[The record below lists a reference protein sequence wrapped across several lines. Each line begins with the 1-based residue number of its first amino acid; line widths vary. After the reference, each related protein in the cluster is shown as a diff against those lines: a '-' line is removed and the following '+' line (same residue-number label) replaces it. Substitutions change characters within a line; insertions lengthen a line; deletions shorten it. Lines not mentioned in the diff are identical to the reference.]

1 MTKPHV
7 DYLETIKPP
16 QLHEPY
22 RYPTG
27 TLQKSHR
34 NLIRTLQETFRK
46 PLFLLHS
53 TIDVLRTCCVL
64 KKGALSVHC
73 AT

>member
-1 MTKPHV
+1 MTEPHF

-27 TLQKSHR
+27 TLKKSHR

-53 TIDVLRTCCVL
+53 TSTL